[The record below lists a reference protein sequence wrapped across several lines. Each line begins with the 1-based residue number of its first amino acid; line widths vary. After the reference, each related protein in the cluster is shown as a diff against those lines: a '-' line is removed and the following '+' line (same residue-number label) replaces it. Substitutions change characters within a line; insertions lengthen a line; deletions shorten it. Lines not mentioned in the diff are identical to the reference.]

1 MFSGSWRHRTLL
13 VALASL
19 ALSAPAALARPAE
32 TPAGTTGWT
41 LERHHDPYPE
51 PTSLRDVAGALAQER
66 WYSTPREPAAPS
78 RVAATDAGDGIA
90 WAPFA
95 LAVFGALVVGMGAGS
110 ALHLVHSRRH
120 PTRLAT

>member
-1 MFSGSWRHRTLL
+1 MFSGSWLHRTLL

-19 ALSAPAALARPAE
+19 ALSAPAAPPA
-32 TPAGTTGWT
+32 ATGWT
-41 LERHHDPYPE
+41 LERQHDPYPE

-66 WYSTPREPAAPS
+66 WYSTYREPTAPS

-95 LAVFGALVVGMGAGS
+95 LAVFGALVVGMAAGS